1 MTYDRPVLRGINLIV
16 KDMDATVAFY
26 RRLGLEVPDTDPAW
40 QAHYRKAAMP
50 DGLDLEFDSLSLLR
64 SGTMAGGLEVQAER
78 VLSVFVW
85 GHERLLTSSIRN

>member
-40 QAHYRKAAMP
+40 QAHHRKAAMP
-50 DGLDLEFDSLSLLR
+50 DGLDLEFDSYEFAKKWNHGWR
-64 SGTMAGGLEVQAER
+64 SGGTGGAGV
-78 VLSVFVW
+78 VLFVW
-85 GHERLLTSSIRN
+85 GHERLLTTSIRN